1 MVALDAAHHRVL
13 ARDVAALRTQPPQAM
28 SAMDGYAVR
37 SADASAVAARLKVIG
52 EVAAGRPFEKTVGAG
67 EAVRIFTGGVIPEG
81 ADAVIIQE
89 DTVVEDGGI
98 TITEAASP
106 GRHIRPAGVDFRQG
120 DVLLA
125 RGTRLTDR
133 DLSLAAGMNYP
144 ELAVRRRPKVAM
156 LATGDELVMPGS
168 TPGPGQIV
176 YSNGYALRALARQE
190 GAETIDLG
198 IAADTVEATTLGIR
212 RARDSGADILITTG
226 GASVGDHDLV
236 KQSLE
241 AEGVTMAFW
250 RIAMRPGKPMMHGR
264 LGAMRVI
271 GLPGNPV
278 SSYVC
283 GFLFLV
289 PLIRAACRAAPSSTT
304 PTRRRCSGAMSPP
317 TTCAKTICA
326 PASRCARRRPDRHA
340 GRPSGQFAVGKS
352 RCGTGACDPCAVC
365 AGGRRRIGLRYP
377 AAAGLSPLE
386 RLVPAKPGF
395 VDEKLS
401 GCGTHME
408 HIVSVHDL
416 FLSNGVYKWESRSS
430 EFLSG
435 SDSRNRTA
443 LSTWGTGRDAHAQ
456 TI

>member
-1 MVALDAAHHRVL
+1 VALMPVTEALSAVLAGAEPLPEEMVALDAAHRRVL

-52 EVAAGRPFEKTVGAG
+52 EVAAGRPFEKIVGQG
-67 EAVRIFTGGVIPEG
+67 EAVRIFTGGAIPEG
-81 ADAVIIQE
+81 TDAVIIQE
-89 DTVVEDGGI
+89 DTVVEGGGI
-98 TITEAASP
+98 TITEAAVA
-106 GRHIRPAGVDFRQG
+106 GRHIRPAGIDFRKG

-125 RGTRLTDR
+125 RGTRLIDR
-133 DLSLAAGMNYP
+133 DLSLAAGMNYA
-144 ELAVRRRPKVAM
+144 ELPVRRQPKVAI

-168 TPGPGQIV
+168 SPGPGQIV
-176 YSNGYALRALARQE
+176 YSNGYALRALASDE
-190 GAETIDLG
+190 GAQTIDLG

-264 LGAMRVI
+264 LGTMRVI

-289 PLIRAACRAAPSSTT
+289 PLIRALSGRTGIHHAHQTALLGRDVAANDMREDYLRARLEVHKNGDLIATPVDRQDSSLLANLAAA
-304 PTRRRCSGAMSPP
+304 RALVIRPP
-317 TTCAKTICA
+317 FA
-326 PASRCARRRPDRHA
+326 PAVLA
-340 GRPSGQFAVGKS
+340 GSP
-352 RCGTGACDPCAVC
+352 CD
-365 AGGRRRIGLRYP
+365 ILRLP
-377 AAAGLSPLE
+377 
-386 RLVPAKPGF
+386 
-395 VDEKLS
+395 
-401 GCGTHME
+401 H
-408 HIVSVHDL
+408 
-416 FLSNGVYKWESRSS
+416 
-430 EFLSG
+430 
-435 SDSRNRTA
+435 
-443 LSTWGTGRDAHAQ
+443 
-456 TI
+456 